1 MTSPTPPFRIN
12 RFVWLLLGIIVVALL
27 LYQIRGALIPFIVGG
42 ALAYIFDP
50 AVSWL
55 DRRIPWLNDR
65 RELKRI
71 ILILI
76 MFLVG
81 ALVVAGILLVVIPT
95 IITEIGLFIDALPD
109 LIRQSR
115 TTVEGWS
122 DRISENIPVE
132 MRAFV
137 QESTLS
143 VGDILVNAAR
153 DFAGRTLG
161 VVSRTLSVVI
171 GLAAVPLF
179 LFYILKDRERIIE
192 GILDTMPS
200 EPRLHTRNIIYIL
213 NRVFSSYVRAQLL
226 LGVVVGVMVFICL
239 TLLRVPFAPVLGL
252 VAGIFELIPIIGPW
266 LGAIPGIVV
275 VLATAPDKLIW
286 VALVY
291 LGVQLLENSLLVPR
305 IQSQALNVHPV
316 MILMVLIIGSE
327 VAGLWG
333 IILGPPLTAA
343 SKEIFMYFLNEWRG
357 KHPPQD
363 APAEQPQDA
372 ENAAESQP
380 SAADRPQDAEPSAAA
395 SQPDAVE

>member
-27 LYQIRGALIPFIVGG
+27 LYQLRGALIPFIVGG

-65 RELKRI
+65 HELKRI

-137 QESTLS
+137 QDSTLS

-239 TLLRVPFAPVLGL
+239 TLLRVPFAPRARPRRGHLR
-252 VAGIFELIPIIGPW
+252 AHPNHRP
-266 LGAIPGIVV
+266 
-275 VLATAPDKLIW
+275 LARR
-286 VALVY
+286 
-291 LGVQLLENSLLVPR
+291 N
-305 IQSQALNVHPV
+305 
-316 MILMVLIIGSE
+316 
-327 VAGLWG
+327 
-333 IILGPPLTAA
+333 PPA
-343 SKEIFMYFLNEWRG
+343 
-357 KHPPQD
+357 
-363 APAEQPQDA
+363 
-372 ENAAESQP
+372 
-380 SAADRPQDAEPSAAA
+380 
-395 SQPDAVE
+395 